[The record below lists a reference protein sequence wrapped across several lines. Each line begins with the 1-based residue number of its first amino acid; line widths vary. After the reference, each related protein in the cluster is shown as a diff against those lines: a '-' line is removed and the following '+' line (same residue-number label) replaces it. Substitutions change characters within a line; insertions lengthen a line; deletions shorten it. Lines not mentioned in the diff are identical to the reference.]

1 MTTPRLPHDRFPIIP
16 PDWSAEQAYAAFE
29 LLDEITERIWARYAP
44 DIQALIQQQQRSE
57 PHVTDDSDPDL
68 TPF

>member
-1 MTTPRLPHDRFPIIP
+1 MTTSRLPHDRFPIIP

-44 DIQALIQQQQRSE
+44 DIQALIQQQQCSE
-57 PHVTDDSDPDL
+57 PNATDPSDPDHP
-68 TPF
+68 PF